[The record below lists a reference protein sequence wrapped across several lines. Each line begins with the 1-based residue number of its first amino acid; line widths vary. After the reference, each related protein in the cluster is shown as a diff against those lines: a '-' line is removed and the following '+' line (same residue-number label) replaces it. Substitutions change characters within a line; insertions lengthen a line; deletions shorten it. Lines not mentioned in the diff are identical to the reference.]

1 MNKATPSEMAL
12 EISKYHRFLI
22 VSHVD
27 PDGDTVG
34 SSLGLAWALRALD
47 REVVLAC
54 QDAIPD
60 EVAFVPGAADY
71 LRHAIGNEEAVI
83 AVDASDLRRMGD
95 VYRSETMADLPLLV
109 IDHHVTNAG
118 FGALNLIE
126 NASST
131 AEIVLQVIDALGV
144 PVDQTVATCLLT
156 GVVTDTQGFR
166 TSSTT
171 PDSLDVAQRM
181 VRAGAD
187 LVDITNQA
195 FNRRSLAM
203 LSLWGRALAAAELR
217 GGVVWT
223 ELPLDW
229 LPDGNA
235 NGQMGSG
242 LANLLNTVREARV
255 AALFTEQDDGLIDVS
270 LRAKPGYDVSR
281 VASEF
286 GGGGH
291 APAAGCQVP
300 GELRVVREAILDSLV
315 RLAADSQ

>member
-1 MNKATPSEMAL
+1 MTPSEMAL
-12 EISKYHRFLI
+12 EIRQHQRVLI

-27 PDGDTVG
+27 PDGDTIG
-34 SSLGLAWALRALD
+34 SSLGLALALRTLGIQ
-47 REVVLAC
+47 VVLAC
-54 QDAIPD
+54 QDPVPD
-60 EVAFVPGAADY
+60 EVAFLPGVDEY
-71 LRHAIGNEEAVI
+71 QRHATGGQEAVI

-95 VYRSETMADLPLLV
+95 VYEPDTMGALPLLV

-118 FGALNLIE
+118 FGSVNLIE
-126 NASST
+126 NTSST
-131 AEIVLQVIDALGV
+131 AEIVLKVIDALGV
-144 PVDQTVATCLLT
+144 PVDETIATCLLT
-156 GVVTDTQGFR
+156 GVVTDTQAFR

-171 PDSLDVAQRM
+171 PESLDVAQRM
-181 VRAGAD
+181 VRLGAN
-187 LVDITNQA
+187 LVDITNQTL
-195 FNRRSLAM
+195 NRRSLAM

-223 ELPLDW
+223 ELPLAW

-255 AALFTEQDDGLIDVS
+255 AALFTEQDDGLVDVS

-281 VASEF
+281 VATEF

-300 GELRVVREAILDSLV
+300 GDLRTVREAVLASLV

>member
-1 MNKATPSEMAL
+1 
-12 EISKYHRFLI
+12 
-22 VSHVD
+22 VD
-27 PDGDTVG
+27 
-34 SSLGLAWALRALD
+34 
-47 REVVLAC
+47 EY
-54 QDAIPD
+54 Q
-60 EVAFVPGAADY
+60 
-71 LRHAIGNEEAVI
+71 RHATGGQEAVI

-95 VYRSETMADLPLLV
+95 VYEPDTMGALPLLV

-118 FGALNLIE
+118 FGSVNLIE
-126 NASST
+126 NTSST
-131 AEIVLQVIDALGV
+131 AEIVLKVIDALGV
-144 PVDQTVATCLLT
+144 PVDETIATCLLT
-156 GVVTDTQGFR
+156 GVVTDTQAFR

-171 PDSLDVAQRM
+171 PESLDVAQRM
-181 VRAGAD
+181 VRLGAN
-187 LVDITNQA
+187 LVDITNQTL
-195 FNRRSLAM
+195 NRRSLAM

-223 ELPLDW
+223 ELPLAW

-255 AALFTEQDDGLIDVS
+255 AALFTEQDDGLVDVS

-281 VASEF
+281 VATEF

-300 GELRVVREAILDSLV
+300 GDLRTVREAVLASLV